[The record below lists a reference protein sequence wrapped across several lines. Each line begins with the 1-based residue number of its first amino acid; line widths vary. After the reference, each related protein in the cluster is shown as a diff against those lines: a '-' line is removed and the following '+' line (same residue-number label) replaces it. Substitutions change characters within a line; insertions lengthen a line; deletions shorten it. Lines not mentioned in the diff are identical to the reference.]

1 MKKMAVAC
9 VAMCAACMA
18 QAVTLSW
25 KTGAADSIYEG
36 KAIPSEGTVSSA
48 KSASFSLLVTAN
60 AAAFSSGY
68 GEIARVS
75 LWDSGNVSARMYGP
89 GNGLNGHVGVE
100 KAGSGGT
107 AWGTSQNLPSATVG
121 ERYLLSFTFAR
132 DENKRLTVKG
142 YVNGT
147 EIFSVSTSRSAEQIR
162 VQTFQDDAFW
172 TIEETAAYEGLLS
185 PDEIAWMAENGTA
198 VLPEPTV
205 LALLALGVSGLALRR
220 RVACV

>member
-48 KSASFSLLVTAN
+48 KSASFSLLVTAK
-60 AAAFSSGY
+60 ATAFSSGY

-75 LWDSGNVSARMYGP
+75 LWNSGWVFAGMYGP

-100 KAGSGGT
+100 KKGSGGE

-132 DENKRLTVKG
+132 AEDDLTVKG